1 MASNAT
7 SERGTAVVLAV
18 ARRNVDRSTAV
29 TAGEEVLM
37 EITDS
42 AGDYEQTLALDR
54 VAGSVWVTC
63 GTALRLTTEDVSEC
77 EVVVVG
83 RLASFPLDGRPFLLL
98 LDLSTLWL
106 SENRRGTG
114 RNMLETIAAYE
125 PGSLCL
131 CPLHREVSLL
141 RTRAAVV
148 GPSSTSF
155 QCPSSTSAYAKLS
168 MAIIESVD
176 RQGNPAEYAQM
187 LITEARLAPKGMAAY
202 SVKNIIFTVYLLA
215 ARDRLNVSEL
225 AIAEHLSRWCVQ
237 VLESHRTDP
246 WQAEYDSPEGYIVHM
261 QEASMG
267 VLRAGKFGDH
277 IVY

>member
-1 MASNAT
+1 
-7 SERGTAVVLAV
+7 
-18 ARRNVDRSTAV
+18 
-29 TAGEEVLM
+29 M

-63 GTALRLTTEDVSEC
+63 GQIPSLTLEDVSEC

-98 LDLSTLWL
+98 LDLSKLWL

-114 RNMLETIAAYE
+114 RDMLETIAAYT
-125 PGSLCL
+125 PGSLSL
-131 CPLHREVSLL
+131 CPLHREGSLL
-141 RTRAAVV
+141 LHTTAAVV
-148 GPSSTSF
+148 GPMAYEG
-155 QCPSSTSAYAKLS
+155 PSAYAKLS
-168 MAIIESVD
+168 MAIINSAG
-176 RQGNPAEYAQM
+176 RQGDPAAYAQM
-187 LITEARLAPKGMAAY
+187 LVTEACLAPKSMATY

-237 VLESHRTDP
+237 VLEAHRTDP